1 MSQNV
6 SFDLYPAIDLRDGGC
21 VRLLQGDYDR
31 EVRYDAD
38 PVEVALSFQEAGAP
52 WIHVVDLDAA
62 RSGEA
67 SNRAVVGA
75 IADAVDVPVQ
85 SGGGVRSVEAAAA
98 LYEVGVTRC
107 VIGTAAVED
116 PGLVQRLAEQGH
128 RVAVGLDVRGDEV
141 MIRGWEQ
148 GSARTVFE
156 MLPEFEGVGA
166 DAVIVTQIHNDGM
179 GTGADVSGLSAVL
192 GATSLAV
199 IASGGVGSLQHI
211 RDLAAVEVGGRGL
224 AGVIAGKAI
233 HDGVITAFDAVA
245 ATRPDGA
252 AGGAA

>member
-1 MSQNV
+1 M
-6 SFDLYPAIDLRDGGC
+6 SFDLYPAIDLREGGC

-38 PVEVALSFQEAGAP
+38 PVEVALSFQAAGAP

-67 SNRAVVGA
+67 SNREVVGA

-85 SGGGVRSVEAAAA
+85 SGGGVRSVDAARA
-98 LYEVGVTRC
+98 LYDVGVTRC
-107 VIGTAAVED
+107 VIGTAAVENPD
-116 PGLVQRLAEQGH
+116 LVAQLAADGG

-141 MIRGWEQ
+141 MIRGWEE
-148 GSARTVFE
+148 GSALSIFE
-156 MLPEFEGVGA
+156 MLPRFEDVGA

-179 GTGADVSGLSAVL
+179 GIGADVSGLSAVL
-192 GATSLAV
+192 GATTLPV
-199 IASGGVGSLQHI
+199 IASGGVGSLEHI
-211 RDLAAVEVGGRGL
+211 RELAVVEVQGRRL

-233 HDGVITAFDAVA
+233 HDGVITVADAVE
-245 ATRPDGA
+245 AT
-252 AGGAA
+252 GGSL

>member
-1 MSQNV
+1 V
-6 SFDLYPAIDLRDGGC
+6 SFDLYPAIDLRDGRC

-38 PVEVALSFQEAGAP
+38 PVEVALSFEAAGAP

-67 SNRAVVGA
+67 ANRDVVGA
-75 IADAVDVPVQ
+75 IAAAVGVPVQ
-85 SGGGVRSVEAAAA
+85 SGGGVRSADAARA
-98 LYEVGVTRC
+98 LYDVGVTRC

-116 PGLVQRLAEQGH
+116 PGLVARLAADGH

-156 MLPEFEGVGA
+156 MLPEFADVGA

-179 GTGADVSGLSAVL
+179 GSGADVDGLTAVL
-192 GATSLAV
+192 AASALPV
-199 IASGGVGSLQHI
+199 IASGGVG
-211 RDLAAVEVGGRGL
+211 AVEHITTLVGVEQAGRRL
-224 AGVIAGKAI
+224 AGVIVGKAI
-233 HDGVITAFDAVA
+233 HDGTISAAEAVG
-245 ATRPDGA
+245 ATRA
-252 AGGAA
+252 NS

>member
-1 MSQNV
+1 V
-6 SFDLYPAIDLRDGGC
+6 GCDLYPAIDLRGGRC

-38 PVEVALSFQEAGAP
+38 PVDVALEFQAAGAP

-67 SNRAVVGA
+67 SNRDVVGA
-75 IADAVDVPVQ
+75 IASAVDVPVQ
-85 SGGGVRSVEAAAA
+85 SGGGVRSVDAART
-98 LYEVGVTRC
+98 LYDVGVTRC
-107 VIGTAAVED
+107 VIGTAAVEE
-116 PGLVQRLAEQGH
+116 PALVGTLAAAGH

-141 MIRGWEQ
+141 MIKGWEE
-148 GSARTVFE
+148 GSARTIFE
-156 MLPEFEGVGA
+156 LLPQFEDVGA

-192 GATSLAV
+192 GATTIPV
-199 IASGGVGSLQHI
+199 IASGGVGSLEHI
-211 RDLAAVEVGGRGL
+211 ADLARLEVSGRRI

-233 HDGVITAFDAVA
+233 HDGVISVEDAVA
-245 ATRPDGA
+245 AT
-252 AGGAA
+252 GGRA

>member
-1 MSQNV
+1 V
-6 SFDLYPAIDLRDGGC
+6 GCDLYPAIDLRGGRC

-38 PVEVALSFQEAGAP
+38 PVDVALEFQAAGAP

-67 SNRAVVGA
+67 SNRDVVGA
-75 IADAVDVPVQ
+75 IASAVDVPVQ
-85 SGGGVRSVEAAAA
+85 SGGGVRSVDAART
-98 LYEVGVTRC
+98 LYDVGVTRC
-107 VIGTAAVED
+107 VIGTAAVEE
-116 PGLVQRLAEQGH
+116 PALVGTLAAAGH

-141 MIRGWEQ
+141 MIKGWEE
-148 GSARTVFE
+148 GSARTIFE
-156 MLPEFEGVGA
+156 LLPQFEDVGA

-192 GATSLAV
+192 GATTIPV
-199 IASGGVGSLQHI
+199 IASGGVGSLEHI
-211 RDLAAVEVGGRGL
+211 ADLARLEVSGRRI

-233 HDGVITAFDAVA
+233 HDGVISVEDAGA
-245 ATRPDGA
+245 AT
-252 AGGAA
+252 GGRA

>member
-1 MSQNV
+1 MGC
-6 SFDLYPAIDLRDGGC
+6 DLYPAIDLRGGRC

-38 PVEVALSFQEAGAP
+38 PVDVALEFQAAGAP

-67 SNRAVVGA
+67 SNRDVVGA
-75 IADAVDVPVQ
+75 IASAVDVPVQ
-85 SGGGVRSVEAAAA
+85 SGGGVRSVDAART
-98 LYEVGVTRC
+98 LYDVGVTRC
-107 VIGTAAVED
+107 VIGTAAVEE
-116 PGLVQRLAEQGH
+116 PALVGTLAAAGH

-141 MIRGWEQ
+141 MIKGWEE
-148 GSARTVFE
+148 GSARTIFE
-156 MLPEFEGVGA
+156 LLPQFEDVGA

-192 GATSLAV
+192 GATTIPV
-199 IASGGVGSLQHI
+199 IASGGVGSLEHI
-211 RDLAAVEVGGRGL
+211 ADLARLEVSGRRI

-233 HDGVITAFDAVA
+233 HDGVISVEDAVA
-245 ATRPDGA
+245 AT
-252 AGGAA
+252 GGRA

>member
-1 MSQNV
+1 MT
-6 SFDLYPAIDLRDGGC
+6 FELYPAIDLRDGRC

-38 PVEVALSFQEAGAP
+38 PVEVALSFQTAGAP

-67 SNRAVVGA
+67 SNRQVVGA
-75 IADAVDVPVQ
+75 IAEAVDIPVQ
-85 SGGGVRSVEAAAA
+85 SGGGVRSVDAAVA
-98 LYEVGVTRC
+98 LYDVGVTRC

-116 PGLVQRLAEQGH
+116 PGLVERLAEQGH
-128 RVAVGLDVRGDEV
+128 RVAIGLDVRGDEV
-141 MIRGWEQ
+141 MIRGWEH
-148 GSARTVFE
+148 GSSRTIFE
-156 MLPEFEGVGA
+156 MLPEFEDVGA

-179 GTGADVSGLSAVL
+179 GTGADVAGLSAVL

-211 RDLAAVEVGGRGL
+211 RDLAAVELEGRRL

-233 HDGVITAFDAVA
+233 HDGVITVTDAVVA
-245 ATRPDGA
+245 ASPS
-252 AGGAA
+252 GGVA

>member
-1 MSQNV
+1 MGC
-6 SFDLYPAIDLRDGGC
+6 DLYPAIDLRGGRC

-38 PVEVALSFQEAGAP
+38 PVDVALEFQAAGAP

-67 SNRAVVGA
+67 SNRDVVGA
-75 IADAVDVPVQ
+75 IASAVDVPVQ
-85 SGGGVRSVEAAAA
+85 SGGGVRSVDAART
-98 LYEVGVTRC
+98 LYDVGVTRC
-107 VIGTAAVED
+107 VIGTAAVEE
-116 PGLVQRLAEQGH
+116 PALVGTLAAAGH

-141 MIRGWEQ
+141 MIKGWEE
-148 GSARTVFE
+148 GSARTIFE
-156 MLPEFEGVGA
+156 LLPQFEDVGA

-192 GATSLAV
+192 GATTIPV
-199 IASGGVGSLQHI
+199 IASGGVGSLEHI
-211 RDLAAVEVGGRGL
+211 ADLARLEVSGRRI

-233 HDGVITAFDAVA
+233 HDRVISVEDAVA
-245 ATRPDGA
+245 AT
-252 AGGAA
+252 GGRA

>member
-1 MSQNV
+1 M

-38 PVEVALSFQEAGAP
+38 PVEVALSFQAAGAP

-67 SNRAVVGA
+67 SNREVIGA
-75 IADAVDVPVQ
+75 IAAAVDVPVQ
-85 SGGGVRSVEAAAA
+85 SGGGVRSVDAARA
-98 LYEVGVTRC
+98 LYDVGVTRC
-107 VIGTAAVED
+107 VIGTAAVENPD
-116 PGLVQRLAEQGH
+116 LVAQLAADGG

-141 MIRGWEQ
+141 MIRGWEE
-148 GSARTVFE
+148 GSALSIFE
-156 MLPEFEGVGA
+156 MLPRFEDVGA

-179 GTGADVSGLSAVL
+179 GIGADVSGLSAVL
-192 GATSLAV
+192 GATTLPV
-199 IASGGVGSLQHI
+199 IASGGVGSLEHI
-211 RDLAAVEVGGRGL
+211 RELAVVEVQGRRL

-233 HDGVITAFDAVA
+233 HDGVITVADAVE
-245 ATRPDGA
+245 AT
-252 AGGAA
+252 GGSL

>member
-1 MSQNV
+1 MGC
-6 SFDLYPAIDLRDGGC
+6 DLYPAIDLRGGRC

-38 PVEVALSFQEAGAP
+38 PVDVALEFQAAGAP

-67 SNRAVVGA
+67 SNRDVVGA
-75 IADAVDVPVQ
+75 IASAVDVPVQ
-85 SGGGVRSVEAAAA
+85 SGGGVRSVDAART
-98 LYEVGVTRC
+98 LYDVGVTRC
-107 VIGTAAVED
+107 VIGTAAVEE
-116 PGLVQRLAEQGH
+116 PALVGTLAAAGH

-141 MIRGWEQ
+141 MIKGWEE
-148 GSARTVFE
+148 GSARTIFE
-156 MLPEFEGVGA
+156 LLPQFEDVGA

-192 GATSLAV
+192 GATTIPV
-199 IASGGVGSLQHI
+199 IASGGVGSLEHI
-211 RDLAAVEVGGRGL
+211 ADLAHLEVSGRRI

-233 HDGVITAFDAVA
+233 HDGVISVEDAVA
-245 ATRPDGA
+245 AT
-252 AGGAA
+252 GGRA